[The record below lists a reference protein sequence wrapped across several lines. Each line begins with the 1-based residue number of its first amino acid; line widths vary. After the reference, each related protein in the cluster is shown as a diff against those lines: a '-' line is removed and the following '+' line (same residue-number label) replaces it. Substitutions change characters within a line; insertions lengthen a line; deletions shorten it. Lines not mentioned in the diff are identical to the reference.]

1 MMTKHHHRYT
11 VCVDCLLQLVPMR
24 GGSKFMFSLSF
35 SNARSEFLRFFN
47 VCSFWRELTSSSNH
61 GHYHHFIFNEPRAV
75 NGSRLEIWNEP

>member
-47 VCSFWRELTSSSNH
+47 VCSFWRELTSSSITDIIIIL
-61 GHYHHFIFNEPRAV
+61 FLTSREP
-75 NGSRLEIWNEP
+75 